1 MPRGDACGIPTLKN
15 LMLIIQEQKEDH
27 TLLHLA
33 CEQMVYGV
41 TQTQEKKL
49 DPRMND
55 AQGLDNP

>member
-1 MPRGDACGIPTLKN
+1 
-15 LMLIIQEQKEDH
+15 MLIIQEQKEDH

>member
-1 MPRGDACGIPTLKN
+1 
-15 LMLIIQEQKEDH
+15 MLIIQEQKEDH

-55 AQGLDNP
+55 AQGLDNPWRNYARELDNCN